1 MLLLCPLFRCPEDDK
16 LISKF
21 QGTWAQRDSMY
32 ETVIY
37 AHMKTF
43 RFTGTPALYIEC
55 DIRMCHGS
63 CPVKIFLIETE
74 IYICLK
80 LKYFQTQPC
89 SWREHAAQVKRKRR
103 SVGNMTSVE
112 EEEPE
117 HAQDQDQDPAPSL
130 GEAAPSSNGS
140 FSESL
145 RLFQSIQVLANE
157 EDRAALQNST
167 AESRTH
173 KTLI

>member
-1 MLLLCPLFRCPEDDK
+1 
-16 LISKF
+16 
-21 QGTWAQRDSMY
+21 
-32 ETVIY
+32 
-37 AHMKTF
+37 
-43 RFTGTPALYIEC
+43 
-55 DIRMCHGS
+55 
-63 CPVKIFLIETE
+63 
-74 IYICLK
+74 
-80 LKYFQTQPC
+80 
-89 SWREHAAQVKRKRR
+89 
-103 SVGNMTSVE
+103 MTSVE

-117 HAQDQDQDPAPSL
+117 HAQDQDPASSL

-173 KTLI
+173 KTTLTITLPRCAIARSSGGGG

>member
-1 MLLLCPLFRCPEDDK
+1 
-16 LISKF
+16 
-21 QGTWAQRDSMY
+21 
-32 ETVIY
+32 
-37 AHMKTF
+37 
-43 RFTGTPALYIEC
+43 
-55 DIRMCHGS
+55 
-63 CPVKIFLIETE
+63 
-74 IYICLK
+74 
-80 LKYFQTQPC
+80 
-89 SWREHAAQVKRKRR
+89 
-103 SVGNMTSVE
+103 MTSVE

-117 HAQDQDQDPAPSL
+117 HTQDQDPASSL

-173 KTLI
+173 KTLIKFMAKMCYCQEFWWRRMTTASPP

>member
-1 MLLLCPLFRCPEDDK
+1 
-16 LISKF
+16 
-21 QGTWAQRDSMY
+21 MY

-63 CPVKIFLIETE
+63 CPVKIFLFETE
-74 IYICLK
+74 IFNCLK
-80 LKYFQTQPC
+80 FKYFQTQPC

-103 SVGNMTSVE
+103 SVGNITSVE
-112 EEEPE
+112 EVEPE
-117 HAQDQDQDPAPSL
+117 HAQEQDPASSL

-157 EDRAALQNST
+157 DDRAALQNST
-167 AESRTH
+167 AESRAIQT
-173 KTLI
+173 